1 LRTAQALH
9 KKTPKDTMRTL
20 SPMGTIADATEVLEA
35 VVYLAEALYVAGEV
49 LLVDGDAD
57 VGRW

>member
-1 LRTAQALH
+1 
-9 KKTPKDTMRTL
+9 
-20 SPMGTIADATEVLEA
+20 MGTIADATEVLEA